1 LTKSSMISIAHRIS
15 FLVVA
20 AVLLMGMTA
29 LMVTQPDAC
38 DTTSCLLTAPS
49 HAHVDAGG
57 PMPTLAPPQKL
68 VVVKVEVDKPDLQ
81 IGWVE
86 GN

>member
-1 LTKSSMISIAHRIS
+1 MISVAHRIS
-15 FLVVA
+15 LVVA
-20 AVLLMGMTA
+20 AAVLLTGMTA
-29 LMVTQPDAC
+29 LIVGQPDTC
-38 DTTSCLLTAPS
+38 DPSCFLTAPS

-57 PMPTLAPPQKL
+57 PTPTLAPPQKL
-68 VVVKVEVDKPDLQ
+68 VVVKIEVDKPDLQ